1 MSWNSPV
8 ARRVQHLRPSP
19 TLAVDAKAKSLRADG
34 VDIINLSAGEPDFD
48 TPEHIKEAA
57 IKAIED
63 GFTKYTPVGGI
74 PELKEAIAQKLERD
88 YGQRYRPDEIMVSTG
103 GKQVL
108 YNIAQAILDAGDEV
122 IIPVPYWVSYPP
134 IVELAGGVPV
144 YVDCDPGRN
153 FALDVEALESA
164 VTSRTKAI
172 ILNSPSNPTGA
183 VFSSEVLAAVAE
195 VAMEKGLW
203 VITDDIYD
211 EIRFQGQG
219 PENILSVVPEARDHV
234 LVANGVSKTYAMTG
248 WRIGYLAGPGPVVKA
263 CTKIQSQST
272 SNPNSI
278 AQRAALAALTG
289 PQDCVKE
296 MTAAFEKRGRYMVSR
311 LRAMPGIRCAE
322 PQGAFYVFPDL
333 SSYYGKGLQG
343 KEIQGSL
350 DLADYLLEQARVAAV
365 PGIAFGDDRSI
376 RFSYATGTDTIK
388 EGMDR
393 LEAALSRLA

>member
-1 MSWNSPV
+1 M
-8 ARRVQHLRPSP
+8 
-19 TLAVDAKAKSLRADG
+19 
-34 VDIINLSAGEPDFD
+34 
-48 TPEHIKEAA
+48 
-57 IKAIED
+57 
-63 GFTKYTPVGGI
+63 
-74 PELKEAIAQKLERD
+74 
-88 YGQRYRPDEIMVSTG
+88 
-103 GKQVL
+103 
-108 YNIAQAILDAGDEV
+108 
-122 IIPVPYWVSYPP
+122 
-134 IVELAGGVPV
+134 
-144 YVDCDPGRN
+144 
-153 FALDVEALESA
+153 
-164 VTSRTKAI
+164 
-172 ILNSPSNPTGA
+172 
-183 VFSSEVLAAVAE
+183 
-195 VAMEKGLW
+195 
-203 VITDDIYD
+203 
-211 EIRFQGQG
+211 
-219 PENILSVVPEARDHV
+219 PEARDHV